1 MVGNTAI
8 WAGDFFA
15 PFPEEVHSRFSRDFP
30 NINMLRLM
38 FRDAEK
44 YGMEVGELRL
54 TEISQDELAADIYLI
69 AKLIDSLIK
78 AEAEAEALR
87 WVVEQ
92 YVTLQTDGGG
102 RWRVEFGYTSPVSY
116 GPWAGSRMAA
126 IDAARKGE

>member
-1 MVGNTAI
+1 MAGNTAT

-30 NINMLRLM
+30 NIDMLRLM

-54 TEISQDELAADIYLI
+54 TEISQDELAVDIYLI

-87 WVVEQ
+87 ADAERYRWLRENEQ
-92 YVTLQTDGGG
+92 DRSDVFLACCRD
-102 RWRVEFGYTSPVSY
+102 ELD
-116 GPWAGSRMAA
+116 AA